1 MQPMASKERSKGSK
15 SRSSLQD
22 RVLAFVTQRPGVK
35 LSAIES
41 GVEASRIEVAEAIQE
56 LARQGKLRKDE
67 ETREY
72 YPFL

>member
-1 MQPMASKERSKGSK
+1 MQPMASKERSKGSEC
-15 SRSSLQD
+15 RSSLQD
-22 RVLAFVTQRPGVK
+22 RVLAFVTQCPGVK

-41 GVEASRIEVAEAIQE
+41 EVEASRIEVAEAIQE
-56 LARQGKLRKDE
+56 LTRQGKLRKDE

>member
-1 MQPMASKERSKGSK
+1 MTGEKQIKG

-22 RVLAFVTQRPGVK
+22 SILAYVTQRPGVK

-41 GVEASRIEVAEAIQE
+41 GVGTSRIEVAEAIHD
-56 LARQGKLRKDE
+56 LIRQGKLRKEE

>member
-1 MQPMASKERSKGSK
+1 MQPMASKDSK
-15 SRSSLQD
+15 SRSSLQE
-22 RVLAFVTQRPGVK
+22 RILAFVTQQPGVK

-41 GVEASRIEVAEAIQE
+41 RVEASRIEVAEAIQE
-56 LARQGKLRKDE
+56 LTHQGKLRKDE